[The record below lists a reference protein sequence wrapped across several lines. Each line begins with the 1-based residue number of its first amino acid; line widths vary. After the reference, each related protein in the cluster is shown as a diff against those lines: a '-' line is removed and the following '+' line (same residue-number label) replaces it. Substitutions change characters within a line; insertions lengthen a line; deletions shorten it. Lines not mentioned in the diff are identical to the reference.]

1 MESPG
6 GSRLSLK
13 DCSPGKGPRWSR
25 ETCEEGGAAERG
37 WDGRSATPIP
47 TPCAPRGERSREG
60 RGEAGTGGKRV
71 EGRCCFHLSFF
82 SPLDLF

>member
-25 ETCEEGGAAERG
+25 ETWEEGGAAQRG
-37 WDGRSATPIP
+37 WGGPTATPGP
-47 TPCAPRGERSREG
+47 SPCAAPRGDTSREG
-60 RGEAGTGGKRV
+60 RGEGGNGKNRG
-71 EGRCCFHLSFF
+71 EGVSLIAVFVS
-82 SPLDLF
+82 LD